1 MSAGSP
7 LGNIIFLYCK
17 IKFYFEINQFS
28 ILSNLIQSKAKTVNQ
43 LSRGEINVAN
53 FIPHAN
59 GVSQGQ
65 TARQTL

>member
-1 MSAGSP
+1 M
-7 LGNIIFLYCK
+7 LLLWQIFSLVN
-17 IKFYFEINQFS
+17 FYFEINEFS